1 MQKLVRQKVMRT
13 YLKAC
18 VGELPADLDPPP
30 ENFVYFMRSTD
41 GAVPTPSSSVEA
53 DEQLQAYFE
62 TGVVVG
68 HSLEMLEQLLT
79 QVNCV

>member
-18 VGELPADLDPPP
+18 VGELPAELDPPP
-30 ENFVYFMRSTD
+30 DNFVYFMRSTD
-41 GAVPTPSSSVEA
+41 GAVPTPSSSAEA

-79 QVNCV
+79 QVHLI